1 MNLPSHE
8 RAGSGRLP
16 REHQTMKGVISF
28 LDRAMSA
35 IRSGMSAFGTWLK
48 VRRIES
54 VLSNSSDQ
62 HLAAIGIKRSEIRHH
77 AEYLVG
83 YEYDGL

>member
-1 MNLPSHE
+1 MNLSNLE

-16 REHQTMKGVISF
+16 QQHQTMKGVISVM
-28 LDRAMSA
+28 DRALSA
-35 IRSGMSAFGTWLK
+35 IESGMPAFGTKLK
-48 VRRIES
+48 VRRMKS
-54 VLSNSSDQ
+54 LLCNLSDQ
-62 HLAAIGIKRSEIRHH
+62 QLAVIGVKRSKIKQH